1 MMNEGVFLVL
11 LAAAYCCCVVSG
23 CKWRQD
29 GSEQITDCE
38 RQLLTSIPD
47 EVSDYT
53 TQLMLNGNRISNIS
67 YNDMLSRFFNLKVG
81 LYMCMLFLFGVVIIG
96 LLISSAAAVGCL
108 ELQAC
113 LL

>member
-1 MMNEGVFLVL
+1 MMMMNEGVFLVL

-38 RQLLTSIPD
+38 RQLLTSIPN

-67 YNDMLSRFFNLKVG
+67 YNDMLSRFFNLKVS
-81 LYMCMLFLFGVVIIG
+81 LYQCVCY
-96 LLISSAAAVGCL
+96 SYL
-108 ELQAC
+108 EL
-113 LL
+113 